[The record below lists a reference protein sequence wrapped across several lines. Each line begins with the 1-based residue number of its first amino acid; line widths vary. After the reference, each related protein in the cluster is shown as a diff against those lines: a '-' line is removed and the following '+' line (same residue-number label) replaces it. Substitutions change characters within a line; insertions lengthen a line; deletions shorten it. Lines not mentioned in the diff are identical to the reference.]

1 MTRLNSRITYYILFL
16 IILGLG
22 VLFTLPQ
29 AALAQDEP
37 VSDDAVN
44 EVAKDIYCPVCEN
57 TPLDVCAT
65 QACADWREL
74 IREKLGEGQTQE
86 EIFNYFARQYGDGV
100 LANPPSRGVNLLIL
114 WVLPVVFILVG
125 ALIFMA
131 YIRNLRTTE
140 ADGAIAATAVSAP
153 LPDSVTVNTT
163 APKPQTPNDYTARVE
178 DELRGKSE

>member
-1 MTRLNSRITYYILFL
+1 MTRLISRITYYILL
-16 IILGLG
+16 LLALGL
-22 VLFTLPQ
+22 VTQ
-29 AALAQDEP
+29 VALAQDEP

-100 LANPPSRGVNLLIL
+100 LANPPGRGLNLVIL
-114 WVLPVVFILVG
+114 WVLPVVLILIG
-125 ALIFMA
+125 ALLFMR
-131 YIRNLRTTE
+131 YMRNLRTIE
-140 ADGAIAATAVSAP
+140 AAGVTAVAP
-153 LPDSVTVNTT
+153 TPAPNPVTVKTQ
-163 APKPQTPNDYTARVE
+163 APDDYAARVE

>member
-1 MTRLNSRITYYILFL
+1 MKRSISRLSFYFFL
-16 IILGLG
+16 LLTVGLYTQ
-22 VLFTLPQ
+22 V
-29 AALAQDEP
+29 ALAQDEP

-100 LANPPSRGVNLLIL
+100 LANPPNRGLTLLIL
-114 WVLPVVFILVG
+114 WVLPVALVLAG
-125 ALIFMA
+125 ALVFMA
-131 YIRNLRTTE
+131 YIRKLRMAD
-140 ADGAIAATAVSAP
+140 ADGAIAAASGSTSAPKRSAP
-153 LPDSVTVNTT
+153 LSTT
-163 APKPQTPNDYTARVE
+163 QPKTHSPNDYAARIE

>member
-1 MTRLNSRITYYILFL
+1 MTRLIPRITYTILL
-16 IILGLG
+16 LLTVGLG
-22 VLFTLPQ
+22 AHV
-29 AALAQDEP
+29 ALAQDEP

-74 IREKLGEGQTQE
+74 IREKLGEGQTRE

-100 LANPPSRGVNLLIL
+100 LANPPSRGMNLVIL
-114 WVLPVVFILVG
+114 WVLPVVLILVG

-131 YIRNLRTTE
+131 YIRKLRTVDAGSVPLAVANPAPSPVPITE
-140 ADGAIAATAVSAP
+140 I
-153 LPDSVTVNTT
+153 TT
-163 APKPQTPNDYTARVE
+163 ETPKTQTPDDYAARVE